1 VEEQVYYQCQRCTN
15 CCRWPGFVKLSDG
28 DIIRI
33 AAFLKLSEFDFIQE
47 YTRLGPNRA
56 SLALNEQPDGACI
69 FLDGINCSINPV
81 KPEQCAGFPNT
92 WNFPGWQNV
101 CEAKPIENE

>member
-1 VEEQVYYQCQRCTN
+1 
-15 CCRWPGFVKLSDG
+15 VKLSDG